1 MNRLYQITLVAST
14 VGLSWLGMQVG
25 HEVGHVL
32 AAWACGEEVYR
43 VVLHPLAI
51 SRTDTS
57 HERHPLLVI
66 WGGPLIGVLLP
77 LGALGLSKLA
87 RPRLVYMFRFFAGFC
102 LIANGAYL
110 GVGSF
115 DAVGDTGDLLRYG
128 APLRALVAFG
138 LVCVPLGLALWN
150 GLGPRFGLGRSRG
163 EVDRST
169 TLGMLGLLSIVVL
182 VEILV
187 GIRQPEEVGLG
198 TWTAL
203 EIGSK
208 SWGTP
213 SRARPNDRRMP
224 FD

>member
-1 MNRLYQITLVAST
+1 MNRLYRITPVAST
-14 VGLSWLGMQVG
+14 VGLSWLGMQVV

-102 LIANGAYL
+102 LIANGSIWAS
-110 GVGSF
+110 V
-115 DAVGDTGDLLRYG
+115 
-128 APLRALVAFG
+128 
-138 LVCVPLGLALWN
+138 
-150 GLGPRFGLGRSRG
+150 
-163 EVDRST
+163 RST
-169 TLGMLGLLSIVVL
+169 
-182 VEILV
+182 
-187 GIRQPEEVGLG
+187 P
-198 TWTAL
+198 
-203 EIGSK
+203 
-208 SWGTP
+208 WGTP
-213 SRARPNDRRMP
+213 ETCSVTVLLSGHWSPSAWRACRWAWPSGMESGLTSAWVGP
-224 FD
+224 GAK